1 MKVYA
6 LVGHS
11 GTGKSHRAAMIAYR
25 EGLEYIIDDGLL
37 IKGNQFLAGRSA
49 KRENTR
55 MGATKRAIFM
65 DPDHAGDVKSK
76 IKEVNVQSILI
87 VGLSERMT
95 KQISE
100 RLDIPYPQHIIRIE
114 DIATQMEI
122 SKAREIRVK
131 ENRHVI
137 PVPTFAIEKEFP
149 GYYIDSIKSF
159 FHGHKLS
166 KRPHLHHTGMHMEHS
181 IVRPLYSQLGNYFL
195 TEQVIEQIA
204 VFVTEEEKNVIK
216 AGKSSIYSTA
226 NGMILNLELV
236 IRYGSYHIP
245 TLLLQVQKNVKEKLE
260 YLTGFQIIQLN
271 VTARRLAAWSIPKP
285 KNKKSKTSL
294 NPER

>member
-11 GTGKSHRAAMIAYR
+11 GTGKSHRSAMIAYR

-65 DPDHAGDVKSK
+65 DPDHAGEVRAK
-76 IKEVNVQSILI
+76 IKEVNVQSLLI

-95 KQISE
+95 KQIAE
-100 RLDIPYPQHIIRIE
+100 RLDIPYPQYIIRIE
-114 DIATQMEI
+114 DIATPLEI

-149 GYYIDSIKSF
+149 GYCIDSIKSF

-166 KRPHLHHTGMHMEHS
+166 KRPHLPHSDMHLEHS

-195 TEQVIEQIA
+195 SEQVIEQIA
-204 VFVTEEEKNVIK
+204 LFVTKKEKNVIK
-216 AGKSSIYSTA
+216 AGRSSIYSTA
-226 NGMILNLELV
+226 NGMIINLELV
-236 IRYGSYHIP
+236 LRYGAYHIP
-245 TLLLQVQKNVKEKLE
+245 TLLLQIQKNVKEQLE

-271 VTARRLAAWSIPKP
+271 VTARRLATRSISKSSNKKP
-285 KNKKSKTSL
+285 KTL
-294 NPER
+294 VNPER

>member
-11 GTGKSHRAAMIAYR
+11 GTGKSHRSAMIAYR

-65 DPDHAGDVKSK
+65 DPEHSEAVKTK
-76 IKEVNVQSILI
+76 IKEVGVKSILV
-87 VGLSERMT
+87 VGLSERMA

-100 RLDIPYPQHIIRIE
+100 RLEIPYPQHIIRIE
-114 DIATQMEI
+114 DIATAHEI
-122 SKAREIRVK
+122 SKAREIRIK

-149 GYYIDSIKSF
+149 GYFIDTIKSF
-159 FHGHKLS
+159 FHRQKIA
-166 KRPHLHHTGMHMEHS
+166 KRPHLPHTTEQLEHS

-195 TEQVIEQIA
+195 SEQVMEQIA
-204 VFVTEEEKNVIK
+204 IFVAEEEENVVK
-216 AGKSSIYSTA
+216 AGKTTLFSTS
-226 NGMILNLELV
+226 NGMVVNLELV
-236 IRYGSYHIP
+236 LRYGTYNIP
-245 TLLLQVQKNVKEKLE
+245 ALLLHLQTKVKEKLE
-260 YLTGFQIIQLN
+260 YLTGFQISQID
-271 VTARRLAAWSIPKP
+271 VTARRLAGYSQKIKKTGKP
-285 KNKKSKTSL
+285 F
-294 NPER
+294 RA